1 MLRDASQPNG
11 ILNDR
16 VIIYKGRQSFL
27 NSMQNFIPM
36 DCRGYLGVTLILSH
50 ISLLTLVAQL
60 FNHRNRPLPIAKAN
74 KVFSLRS
81 FLINTGGKIQLMGFR
96 CWRGYDSHF
105 AIINMVRLLTTK
117 KLINSLMW
125 WWMGEAVAEF
135 PCCIA
140 AGPDSSSWTWT
151 IIEVDL
157 AFEGAQV

>member
-81 FLINTGGKIQLMGFR
+81 FFDQHWRKNSVDGFQ
-96 CWRGYDSHF
+96 
-105 AIINMVRLLTTK
+105 VLTRL
-117 KLINSLMW
+117 
-125 WWMGEAVAEF
+125 
-135 PCCIA
+135 
-140 AGPDSSSWTWT
+140 
-151 IIEVDL
+151 
-157 AFEGAQV
+157 

>member
-1 MLRDASQPNG
+1 MIVSSFIRGDNL
-11 ILNDR
+11 ILTQCKTLYLWTGLSFVE
-16 VIIYKGRQSFL
+16 VI
-27 NSMQNFIPM
+27 MW
-36 DCRGYLGVTLILSH
+36 VTLILSH
-50 ISLLTLVAQL
+50 FSLLTLVTQL

-81 FLINTGGKIQLMGFR
+81 FLINTGGKIQLMCFR
-96 CWRGYDSHF
+96 CWRSYESHC
-105 AIINMVRLLTTK
+105 AIINMLRLLTTK